1 MSVIPFQRRD
11 DVDDVDESLNR
22 YGSLDP
28 ANHLAH
34 RVINPSALSALTGF
48 MLTVCEEF
56 HHVLFGLLETI
67 GDFDGLIAT
76 PSVCIGRADALLTA
90 GEWITSNPAL
100 DVEAA
105 VAAAD
110 EMEPNQDLWQR
121 IGDEIA
127 AHSLAL
133 ATSTGTNPSLTFG
146 SIEAVSERLADDVL
160 DITLSCIPKQ
170 IDELTT
176 MALDL
181 IARLPESVQIVGNP
195 GRWTCLTRDTFRGW
209 QA

>member
-1 MSVIPFQRRD
+1 MSVIPFHRRD
-11 DVDDVDESLNR
+11 DVDDVEESLNR

-28 ANHLAH
+28 ANHCAH
-34 RVINPSALSALTGF
+34 RVVNPSVLSALTGF
-48 MLTVCEEF
+48 PLDVCEEF
-56 HHVLFGLLETI
+56 HHVLFALLEAV

-76 PSVCIGRADALLTA
+76 PSVCIGRADALFTA
-90 GEWITSNPAL
+90 GQWIASNPSI

-105 VAAAD
+105 IAAGD
-110 EMEPNQDLWQR
+110 EMERNHDLWQR
-121 IGDEIA
+121 IADEIT
-127 AHSLAL
+127 AHSLTL
-133 ATSTGTNPSLTFG
+133 AMAIGTNPSLTFG

-176 MALDL
+176 VALDL
-181 IARLPESVQIVGNP
+181 IARLPESVLIIGNT
-195 GRWTCLTRDTFRGW
+195 GRSTCLTRDTFRGW